1 MHIGRCTNKTNKQM
15 TTLEKLNNH
24 PAVQN
29 IEIESDF
36 GRKIYWIN
44 LNPGFATE
52 NGNGQT
58 SGSEYTLAGVKH
70 FLADVGPVNA

>member
-1 MHIGRCTNKTNKQM
+1 M

-29 IEIESDF
+29 IGIESDH

-44 LNPGFATE
+44 LKPGFATE

-58 SGSEYTLAGVKH
+58 SGSEYTLAGVKQ

>member
-1 MHIGRCTNKTNKQM
+1 MK
-15 TTLEKLNNH
+15 TLEKLNNH

-29 IEIESDF
+29 IEIESEF

-44 LNPGFATE
+44 LKPGFATE

-58 SGSEYTLAGVKH
+58 CGSEYTLAGVKE
-70 FLADVGPVNA
+70 FLSTVAPARA